1 MLSVVGL
8 DEVSLSLK
16 REKLLLVTHYLKLL
30 LEYLDLISHF
40 VLGSPL
46 DRLIFEVPLVPHVK
60 RSVEGLEL
68 VSGLIKSPHSWEL
81 LEACLV
87 LVGHLLQ
94 LAVKFARTSLIAVYL
109 LVLLAQESVRDM
121 IFSPSMARH
130 SRGLDRR
137 HHRRELTLLQI

>member
-68 VSGLIKSPHSWEL
+68 VSGLIKSPHSW
-81 LEACLV
+81 
-87 LVGHLLQ
+87 
-94 LAVKFARTSLIAVYL
+94 
-109 LVLLAQESVRDM
+109 
-121 IFSPSMARH
+121 
-130 SRGLDRR
+130 
-137 HHRRELTLLQI
+137 